1 MFQGKIVCVGM
12 NKSGTTSIRAGLK
25 LLGFGPLVGTGNTTV
40 RHNDLVLPILLRG
53 DYEPA
58 LAFARD
64 YRIFKDRPWN
74 IGRMPELMDE
84 RYPDSRFILTERD
97 PESWWRSI
105 HHWITVA
112 SPGSTRFILGHLRVP
127 SIDRDAMIAAY
138 LAHNEAL
145 KSHFA
150 GTGRLLVMD
159 LARGDGWP
167 QLCPFLGVPL
177 PNKPFPESNRQTY
190 TDADRQKGE
199 RRRQVGAMQQ
209 WAHRFAPLPPP
220 ADT

>member
-1 MFQGKIVCVGM
+1 MVEGKIICVGM
-12 NKSGTTSIRAGLK
+12 NKSGTSSIGAGLK

-40 RHNDLVLPILLRG
+40 RHKDLVMPILLRG

-64 YRIFKDRPWN
+64 YRTFKDRPWN

-105 HHWITVA
+105 HHWMTVA
-112 SPGSTRFILGHLRVP
+112 SPGSTRFILGQLRVP

-138 LAHNEAL
+138 LAHNEAV
-145 KSHFA
+145 KSRFA

-159 LARGDGWP
+159 LARGDGWA
-167 QLCPFLGVPL
+167 QLCPFLGVPV
-177 PNKPFPESNRQTY
+177 PAKPFPRSNRQTY
-190 TDADRQKGE
+190 SDADRE
-199 RRRQVGAMQQ
+199 RGDRKQQSRWRQQ
-209 WAHRFAPLPPP
+209 WAHRFAPPPPP
-220 ADT
+220 ADA